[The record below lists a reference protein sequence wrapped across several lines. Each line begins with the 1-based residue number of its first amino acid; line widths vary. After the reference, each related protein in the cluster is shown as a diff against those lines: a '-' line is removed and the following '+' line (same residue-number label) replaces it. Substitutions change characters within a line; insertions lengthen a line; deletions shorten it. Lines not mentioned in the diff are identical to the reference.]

1 MPHSTE
7 LVGFMTILHG
17 DMRFY
22 NNLFVQKEIRL
33 DLQKIEDMMRDS
45 EWTERRSA
53 WQKIILEH
61 PVV

>member
-7 LVGFMTILHG
+7 LAGFMTILHG

-45 EWTERRSA
+45 EWTERQSA

>member
-7 LVGFMTILHG
+7 LAGVMTILHG